1 MGSNKGYSV
10 KEVVETYEKTNGIK
24 LNYRYDSRRKGD
36 VAISLPDCS
45 KIKSLKKVVYTVLI
59 GNYDVIHSIIKENG
73 YDYYMFT
80 DQKIKNNTLNWTIL
94 NVEQEINSL
103 NRINRIKCQRF
114 YKTHPHLFFKDYDLS
129 IYFDANYESN
139 GNLDEFLI
147 RILSPKLSIYILEH
161 PFLDSINNEF
171 EAVVNLKKESKK
183 NIIPIKERY
192 NKERF
197 QDNYGHAETCLIVR
211 KHNKL
216 NCIDFMEGWFY
227 EIKYNS
233 HRDQLSFN
241 YILWKTG
248 FKIVKYIPKYFTEL
262 YFKQNSFHLMIEEF
276 Q

>member
-1 MGSNKGYSV
+1 MKYKIFYIIFLFYSYNYKKNEPQRNDV
-10 KEVVETYEKTNGIK
+10 INYSTNNNI
-24 LNYRYDSRRKGD
+24 
-36 VAISLPDCS
+36 ISYV
-45 KIKSLKKVVYTVLI
+45 KSLRKVVYTVLI
-59 GNYDVIHSIIKENG
+59 GKYDKIHSIKKEQG

-80 DQKIKNNTLNWTIL
+80 DQKINNNTKGWTIL
-94 NVEQEINSL
+94 NVRKDINYL

-129 IYFDANYESN
+129 IYFDASYESK
-139 GNLDEFLI
+139 GNLDEFLL
-147 RILSPKLSIYILEH
+147 RILSPNISIYILEH

-171 EAVVNLKKESKK
+171 VAVVLFKKETENNVFK
-183 NIIPIKERY
+183 IKERY

-197 QDNYGHAETCLIVR
+197 QDNNGHAETCLIVR
-211 KHNKL
+211 KHNEL

-248 FKIVKYIPKYFTEL
+248 YKIVKYIPKHFTEL
-262 YFKQNSFHLMIEEF
+262 YFNQNTSHLIVEEF
-276 Q
+276 K